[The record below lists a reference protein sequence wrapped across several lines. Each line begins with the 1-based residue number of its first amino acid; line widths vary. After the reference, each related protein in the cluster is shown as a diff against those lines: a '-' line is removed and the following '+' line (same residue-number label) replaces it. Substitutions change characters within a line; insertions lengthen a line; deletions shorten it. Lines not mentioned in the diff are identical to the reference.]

1 MTNICFTHTLSSHY
15 SYDVGVLSGCLLMP
29 DFQDRFITDKI
40 TKTLLVSLLMA
51 GAFVGA
57 LYSGPLA
64 DYVGRKRSIVLG
76 TAVYIVGSIFQTAAD
91 GTGMMITGRIISG
104 LSIG

>member
-1 MTNICFTHTLSSHY
+1 
-15 SYDVGVLSGCLLMP
+15 MP
-29 DFQDRFITDKI
+29 DFQERFLNDNIS
-40 TKTLLVSLLMA
+40 KTLLVSMLMA

-76 TAVYIVGSIFQTAAD
+76 TAVYILGSIVQTAAD
-91 GTGMMITGRIISG
+91 GVGMMITGRIISG

>member
-1 MTNICFTHTLSSHY
+1 
-15 SYDVGVLSGCLLMP
+15 MP

>member
-1 MTNICFTHTLSSHY
+1 
-15 SYDVGVLSGCLLMP
+15 MP
-29 DFQDRFITDKI
+29 DFQQRFLNDNIS
-40 TKTLLVSLLMA
+40 KTLLVSVLMA

-76 TAVYIVGSIFQTAAD
+76 TAVYILGSIVQTAAD
-91 GTGMMITGRIISG
+91 GVGMMITGRVISG